1 MVRYKD
7 NQTYWHLAVV
17 HIASYE
23 KCKNISI
30 CMYTY
35 PAIMH
40 MHNTDDSPY
49 VSRVDTII
57 GVYNMSRCTKMVTTY
72 YLLIA

>member
-7 NQTYWHLAVV
+7 NQTYWHPVVV

-40 MHNTDDSPY
+40 MHNWMN
-49 VSRVDTII
+49 VDNQTTL
-57 GVYNMSRCTKMVTTY
+57 VYTYLSKGCQY
-72 YLLIA
+72 YLLATKQKQVVST